1 MDDAYQH
8 LSLKPGLS
16 ILLTDY
22 YHLYPDDFVF
32 PSGNLREPASAAKE
46 ADIIV
51 ITKSPPVISPIDERV
66 ILDKIKP
73 LSHQKVY
80 FSFLRYGNLIPLTK
94 IARTQPEEPKS
105 IVIFTGIYNSYPLIT
120 YLKEKYKDIQIYTCR
135 DHHKFTLAD
144 IEKVKY
150 LLNRSIS
157 PHKAIITTEK
167 DATRL
172 LDPSIKNE
180 IQMLPIYY
188 FPISVDFHQKYK

>member
-1 MDDAYQH
+1 M
-8 LSLKPGLS
+8 
-16 ILLTDY
+16 I
-22 YHLYPDDFVF
+22 F
-32 PSGNLREPASAAKE
+32 P
-46 ADIIV
+46 
-51 ITKSPPVISPIDERV
+51 
-66 ILDKIKP
+66 
-73 LSHQKVY
+73 
-80 FSFLRYGNLIPLTK
+80 
-94 IARTQPEEPKS
+94 
-105 IVIFTGIYNSYPLIT
+105 PLIT

-157 PHKAIITTEK
+157 PYKAIITTEK

-188 FPISVDFHQKYK
+188 VPISVDFHQKYKEEFNNQILDYVESYK